1 MDIFQQWLL
10 LRIQERFGTGTNPM
24 DHEISFEAIVTLI
37 KPIFE
42 QEDAPLDESEIRR
55 NLEVLVGLGYLAST
69 TDDIYS
75 LTFRAVVYSQ
85 VSTSLTPLVK
95 DEFGQYV
102 SDNWWKF
109 MSIAILLVVMVSA
122 ITSVITVNIILR

>member
-24 DHEISFEAIVTLI
+24 DDEISFEAIVTLI

-109 MSIAILLVVMVSA
+109 VSIAILLVVVVSA

>member
-24 DHEISFEAIVTLI
+24 DHEISFETIVTLI

-109 MSIAILLVVMVSA
+109 VSIAILLVVVVSA
-122 ITSVITVNIILR
+122 ITSVITVNIIFR